1 MTGIAGCCARP
12 VTGHAAA
19 APASPA
25 MNSRLLILLPR
36 RVRASCCNASADLC
50 DEINS
55 ESRLSRAKP
64 QDRCH

>member
-36 RVRASCCNASADLC
+36 RVRASCCDASSGLR
-50 DEINS
+50 DENS
-55 ESRLSRAKP
+55 SEGRLSRAKP
-64 QDRCH
+64 QDCCH